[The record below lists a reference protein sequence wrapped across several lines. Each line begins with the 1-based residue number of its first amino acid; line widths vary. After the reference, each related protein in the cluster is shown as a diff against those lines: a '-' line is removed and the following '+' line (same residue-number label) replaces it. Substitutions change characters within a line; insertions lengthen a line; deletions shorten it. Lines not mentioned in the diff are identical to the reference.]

1 MIYMHSKTDD
11 IEKKLRSYLFGTAC
25 GDALGRPVEH
35 LTLEQI
41 KEKYGEKGI
50 LEVPPDSPWTDDT
63 QLMLVI
69 ARGLL
74 RGAELEPPE
83 AYGLILLRNLFTGLT
98 SLTSEQDQLPEVQ
111 P

>member
-1 MIYMHSKTDD
+1 MVDMHSKTDD
-11 IEKKLRSYLFGTAC
+11 IEEKLRGYLFGTAC

-50 LEVPPDSPWTDDT
+50 LEVPPDSLWTDDT

-74 RGAELEPPE
+74 RGAELEPPS
-83 AYGLILLRNLFTGLT
+83 LWTLLQRNLFTGLM
-98 SLTSEQDQLPEVQ
+98 SLTWEQDPLPEVQ

>member
-1 MIYMHSKTDD
+1 MVDMYSKFDD
-11 IEKKLRSYLFGTAC
+11 SEQRLRGYLFGTAC

-50 LEVPPDSPWTDDT
+50 LEVPPDSLWTDDT

-74 RGAELEPPE
+74 RGAELEPE
-83 AYGLILLRNLFTGLT
+83 GN
-98 SLTSEQDQLPEVQ
+98 S
-111 P
+111 